1 MTVLIGLT
9 GNIATGKSEVGR
21 MLAELGARV
30 IDADAVA
37 HQVMR
42 RGGPAYAAVVEAFG
56 PDILRPDGEIDRARL
71 GAIVFADAEALR
83 CLEAIVHPEV
93 IARVDALVREATEP
107 VVVVEAIKLIEA
119 GMHRDCHALWVVT
132 CPREQQIA
140 RLMRTRG
147 LSEAEAVLRV
157 DAQPPQAEKI
167 ALADVVIDNSH
178 TLAETRR
185 QVVAEWKKLVGELRR
200 PTHTPKN
207 CGEEVI
213 PWT

>member
-21 MLAELGARV
+21 MLTELGARV

-37 HQVMR
+37 HQVMS
-42 RGGPAYAAVVEAFG
+42 RGGPVYAAVVEAFG
-56 PDILRPDGEIDRARL
+56 PDILRLDGEINRARL

-83 CLEAIVHPEV
+83 RLEAIVHPEV
-93 IARVDALVREATEP
+93 ITRVDALVREASEP
-107 VVVVEAIKLIEA
+107 VVVIEAIKLIEA
-119 GMHRDCHALWVVT
+119 GMHRNCHALWVVT
-132 CPREQQIA
+132 CSREQQIA

-178 TLAETRR
+178 TLDETWRR
-185 QVVAEWKKLVGELRR
+185 VEAEWEKLSSEFKKTE
-200 PTHTPKN
+200 
-207 CGEEVI
+207 
-213 PWT
+213 

>member
-21 MLAELGARV
+21 MLTELGARV

-37 HQVMR
+37 HQVMS
-42 RGGPAYAAVVEAFG
+42 RGGPVYAAVVEAFG
-56 PDILRPDGEIDRARL
+56 PDILRLDGEINRARL

-83 CLEAIVHPEV
+83 RLEAIVHPEV
-93 IARVDALVREATEP
+93 ITRVDALVREASEP
-107 VVVVEAIKLIEA
+107 VVVIEAIKLIEA
-119 GMHRDCHALWVVT
+119 GMHRNCHALWVVT
-132 CPREQQIA
+132 CSREQQIA

-178 TLAETRR
+178 TLDETWRR
-185 QVVAEWKKLVGELRR
+185 VEAEWEKLSNEFKKTE
-200 PTHTPKN
+200 
-207 CGEEVI
+207 
-213 PWT
+213 

>member
-1 MTVLIGLT
+1 MTVMIGLT

-42 RGGPAYAAVVEAFG
+42 RGEPAYTAVVEAFG
-56 PDILRPDGEIDRARL
+56 PGILRPDGEVDRARL

-83 CLEAIVHPEV
+83 RLEAIVHPEV
-93 IARVDALVREATEP
+93 IARVDALIREATEP
-107 VVVVEAIKLIEA
+107 VIVVEAIKLIEA
-119 GMHRDCHALWVVT
+119 GMHRNCHTLWVVT

-157 DAQPPQAEKI
+157 DAQPPQAEKV

-185 QVVAEWKKLVGELRR
+185 QVETEWGKLISKSRNAHV
-200 PTHTPKN
+200 
-207 CGEEVI
+207 
-213 PWT
+213 

>member
-1 MTVLIGLT
+1 MKVLIGLT

-42 RGGPAYAAVVEAFG
+42 RGGPAYDAVLAAFG
-56 PDILRPDGEIDRARL
+56 PDILRSDGEIDRVRL
-71 GAIVFADAEALR
+71 GAIVFADKEALR
-83 CLEAIVHPEV
+83 RLEAIVHPQV
-93 IARVDALVREATEP
+93 IAHVDALIREASEP

-119 GMHRDCHALWVVT
+119 GMHRNCHALWVVT

-140 RLMRTRG
+140 RLIRTRG
-147 LSEAEAVLRV
+147 LTEAEAILRV
-157 DAQPPQAEKI
+157 DAQSPQAEKI

-185 QVVAEWKKLVGELRR
+185 QVETEWKKL
-200 PTHTPKN
+200 PSTP
-207 CGEEVI
+207 EA
-213 PWT
+213 PA

>member
-1 MTVLIGLT
+1 MKVLIGLT

-42 RGGPAYAAVVEAFG
+42 RGGPAYDAVVEAFG
-56 PDILRPDGEIDRARL
+56 PGILRSDGEIDRVRL
-71 GAIVFADAEALR
+71 GAIVFADKEALR
-83 CLEAIVHPEV
+83 HLEAIVHPHV
-93 IARVDALVREATEP
+93 IARVNALVQEASEP
-107 VVVVEAIKLIEA
+107 VIVIEAIKLIEA
-119 GMHRDCHALWVVT
+119 GMHRHCHALWVVT
-132 CPREQQIA
+132 CPRQQQIA

-147 LSEAEAVLRV
+147 LAEAEAILRV

-167 ALADVVIDNSH
+167 ALADVVIDNSR

-185 QVVAEWKKLVGELRR
+185 QVEAEWKKLPSPPEAS
-200 PTHTPKN
+200 T
-207 CGEEVI
+207 
-213 PWT
+213 

>member
-21 MLAELGARV
+21 MLTELGARV

-37 HQVMR
+37 HQVMS
-42 RGGPAYAAVVEAFG
+42 RGGPVYAAVVEAFG
-56 PDILRPDGEIDRARL
+56 PDILRPDGEINRARL

-83 CLEAIVHPEV
+83 RLEAIVHPEV
-93 IARVDALVREATEP
+93 ITRVDALVREASEP
-107 VVVVEAIKLIEA
+107 VVVIEAIKLIEA
-119 GMHRDCHALWVVT
+119 GMHRNCHALWVVT
-132 CPREQQIA
+132 CSREQQIA

-207 CGEEVI
+207 CG
-213 PWT
+213 